1 MEGILF
7 IRPRG
12 GRSEQLLR
20 TVRDFSDYLSELLE
34 TEHGRVD
41 THTIFRYVLNV
52 QGHATLEALI
62 EAIPSPAVREVAMTI
77 AEQLRQQGMQQGMQQ
92 GIQQGIQ
99 QGMQQGEIKGRRELL
114 LRQLTAKFGMLDSFV
129 IERIEQADGPTLDR
143 LGEKVITASSLTEV
157 FDD

>member
-77 AEQLRQQGMQQGMQQ
+77 AEQLRQQGMQQG
-92 GIQQGIQ
+92 IQQGIQ

-143 LGEKVITASSLTEV
+143 LCEKVITASSLTEV